1 MGLRRGMTRPPGK
14 EPGAGRDQV
23 VARRIVR
30 DGERFLSCLTNQAT
44 HNDARAEW
52 LAGQMSKDTPR
63 PPHATAREHASG
75 AISHYIVRGPDVL
88 ESRQRIAHH
97 N

>member
-1 MGLRRGMTRPPGK
+1 MGLRRGTTALPGE
-14 EPGAGRDQV
+14 EPGACRDQV

-30 DGERFLSCLTNQAT
+30 DGERFPSWPIKPAT

-52 LAGQMSKDTPR
+52 LAGQVSKDTPR
-63 PPHATAREHASG
+63 PPHATAKEHASG
-75 AISHYIVRGPDVL
+75 AVSHFVRDPDVF
-88 ESRQRIAHH
+88 ESRQRVAHY